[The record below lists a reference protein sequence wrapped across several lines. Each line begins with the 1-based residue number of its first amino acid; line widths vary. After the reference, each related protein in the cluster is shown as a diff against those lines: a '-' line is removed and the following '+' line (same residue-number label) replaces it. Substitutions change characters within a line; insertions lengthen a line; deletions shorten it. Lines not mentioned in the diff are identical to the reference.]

1 MHIEIK
7 GKSTIEEFKEE
18 EKKMSELAKKY
29 FEIHKNSCEN
39 WNHGNPVKVW
49 WEKDWRTHD
58 LEKVLCIE
66 YEDGKYWH
74 YNESGE
80 CW

>member
-1 MHIEIK
+1 
-7 GKSTIEEFKEE
+7 
-18 EKKMSELAKKY
+18 MSELAKEY
-29 FEIHKNSCEN
+29 YEIHRKSCKN

-49 WEKDWRTHD
+49 WEKKRSTS
-58 LEKVLCIE
+58 EKEEVLCIE